1 METFISGREFFM
13 KRKFGEKFRRKRL
26 FQGTE
31 KVVEGSGVAKFCR
44 GKSISRDEA
53 EGVRW

>member
-1 METFISGREFFM
+1 M
-13 KRKFGEKFRRKRL
+13 KRKFSEKFRRKRL